1 MTNKITISIS
11 KALKQKLEEKIKGT
25 NFKSI
30 QEYVAFVL
38 EQVTSEIK
46 AERQAHTKEEE
57 KELIGNPH
65 TKEEEDIAGSP
76 AYTEKEEADCSFYN
90 GDGCRPCL

>member
-46 AERQAHTKEEE
+46 AERQTHTKEE
-57 KELIGNPH
+57 KELIGNLY
-65 TKEEEDIAGSP
+65 TET
-76 AYTEKEEADCSFYN
+76 YTEKEEADLKKNLKDLGYI
-90 GDGCRPCL
+90 